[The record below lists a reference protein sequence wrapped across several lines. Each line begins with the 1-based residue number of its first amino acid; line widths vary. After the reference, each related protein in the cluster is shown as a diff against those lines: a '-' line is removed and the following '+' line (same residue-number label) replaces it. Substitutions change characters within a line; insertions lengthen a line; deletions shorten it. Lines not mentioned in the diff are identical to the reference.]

1 MTDLS
6 VPDVNDLDMLTAA
19 FAYAKA
25 GWYVGPLKNGLKN
38 PGSRLGDAWQSKTSR
53 DPDVLAS
60 WFAGSNDGLF
70 LHVGRSGA
78 VVFDV
83 DTPAKLDGVL
93 LAAIGDTRPPTQS
106 TRGNHPGRGHYVFTQ
121 PEGRTL
127 GNGLGRLPGGW
138 GEIRGLNGVIVAAP
152 TRHEAAA
159 KGGRY
164 RWTRTG
170 TVPALPEP
178 VAELLHDSNPSEDA
192 ASDAEVRAFLNDHN
206 EATRPGLLDVWASL
220 FTTKAGEGES
230 RHGRM
235 ISVCAGAMAEARAGY
250 YPARAAMERLET
262 VFLDAVT
269 KEGHGKQGKAR
280 GIGMA
285 RSEWAGISAWA
296 VAQANAA
303 NLDEVR
309 ARVTDKVPDGDD
321 LSWISTDAGD
331 DEDEEDDWL
340 TGESR
345 ASPTQYFHTQHGLE
359 TARLARDVLAMG
371 PLTQGVDDRMWR
383 YRRGVW
389 TPDKNIVRNRCARL
403 LSDMFRIGHA
413 GHVEHVVRSSVPTI
427 ECEPVPQ
434 YINFRNGLLDW
445 NTGQLHPHNPDVLST
460 VQLAVDYQPDAT
472 CPVFDEFLA
481 QIVPADMIATV
492 WELIGYLMYSGN
504 PLHKAVMLIG
514 RGRNGKGTLLRVI
527 NSLLGA
533 RNVTSVSLQDLVN
546 TRFSTAS
553 LFGKLA
559 NIAGDIDGGYL
570 ENTATFKAIT
580 GGDQIS
586 AEHKGRD
593 RFDFT
598 PWAVPVFSAN
608 KIPASSDTTTGYLS
622 RWVVVPFPHDFT
634 GREDRFLDG
643 KLHTAAELAGV
654 AARGVAALPGL
665 LERGDFVLTESAKNA
680 RDEFV
685 RRVDQVRTWVN
696 DCTEPD
702 PNYWVY
708 RTDIYHAYQS
718 WANRD
723 GYKPLKAGEFYDR
736 LESAGATP
744 ATIHGKRG
752 FKGFRVVDSGAINV
766 LGADTTPEPSTPNSG
781 PTPAE
786 PLKEGAEGA
795 GNPQPH
801 AYAGGGVHAHDTRKG
816 GWVKAAPSA
825 PTAPGPV
832 TGDATGDDAACCKCG
847 KRSKS
852 WVLEA
857 RDGMCIPCNQEQGQ
871 AS

>member
-192 ASDAEVRAFLNDHN
+192 ASDAEVHAFLNDHN
-206 EATRPGLLDVWASL
+206 DANRPGLLDVWVSL

-250 YPARAAMERLET
+250 YPARTAMERLET
-262 VFLDAVT
+262 LFLDAVT
-269 KEGHGKQGKAR
+269 KDGHGKQGKAR

-309 ARVTDKVPDGDD
+309 ARVADKVPDGDD
-321 LSWISTDAGD
+321 LSWIPSEPGHD
-331 DEDEEDDWL
+331 DTEPWAAP
-340 TGESR
+340 R
-345 ASPTQYFHTQHGLE
+345 ASPLRYFHPNHGLL
-359 TARLARDVLAMG
+359 ASKLARHVEDAG
-371 PLTQGVDDRMWR
+371 PLARGADHRMWR
-383 YRRGVW
+383 YEGGVW
-389 TPDKNIVRNRCARL
+389 SAEKTVVRDRCARL
-403 LSDMFRIGHA
+403 LGDLFRTAHVSN
-413 GHVEHVVRSSVPTI
+413 VEHMVSSRVPVI
-427 ECEPVPQ
+427 HCDPVPR
-434 YINFRNGLLDW
+434 YINFGNGLLDW
-445 NTGQLHPHNPDVLST
+445 DTGRLHPHDPDVLTT
-460 VQLAVDYQPDAT
+460 VQLAVDYQPEAT
-472 CPVFDEFLA
+472 CPAFNEFLA
-481 QIVPADMIATV
+481 QVVPADMVDTV
-492 WELIGYLMYSGN
+492 WELIGYLMHSGN
-504 PLHKAVMLIG
+504 PLHKAVMLTG
-514 RGRNGKGTLLRVI
+514 KGRNGKGTFLRVV
-527 NSLLGA
+527 NALLGV
-533 RNVTSVSLQDLVN
+533 RNVTSVSLQDLVDN
-546 TRFSTAS
+546 RFATAS

-570 ENTATFKAIT
+570 ENTAKFKAIT
-580 GGDQIS
+580 GGDLVP
-586 AEHKGRD
+586 AERKGLD
-593 RFDFT
+593 QFDFR

-622 RWVVVPFPHDFT
+622 RWVVVPFPHSFA
-634 GREDRFLDG
+634 GREDRTLDAR
-643 KLHTAAELAGV
+643 LQARAELQGV
-654 AARGVAALPGL
+654 AAGGVAALPGL
-665 LERGDFVLTESAKNA
+665 MKRGDFALTESAKKA

-685 RRVDQVRTWVN
+685 QRVDQVRMWID
-696 DCTEPD
+696 DCTIPD
-702 PNYWVY
+702 SDYWTY
-708 RTDIYHAYQS
+708 RTDLYRAYQS

-723 GYKPLKAGEFYDR
+723 GYKPLRAGEFYDR
-736 LESAGATP
+736 VEAAGAAP
-744 ATIHGKRG
+744 ATIHGRRG
-752 FKGFRVVDSGAINV
+752 FKGVRVVDSGAINV
-766 LGADTTPEPSTPNSG
+766 LGADTKIVPSTPADVVS
-781 PTPAE
+781 PAE
-786 PLKEGAEGA
+786 TSQNPTLGAEGA
-795 GNPQPH
+795 GKPQPH
-801 AYAGGGVHAHDTRKG
+801 AYARGGSRAV
-816 GWVKAAPSA
+816 AAPLHPA
-825 PTAPGPV
+825 PQ
-832 TGDATGDDAACCKCG
+832 DATGDGSKCG
-847 KRSKS
+847 ECGKQSKS
-852 WVLEA
+852 WVLADRE
-857 RDGMCIPCNQEQGQ
+857 GMCITCHQEKGR